1 MTKRFK
7 RKSLKPIPEPKD
19 KVCHIV
25 VAPSALKTS
34 TGILFQDIFLKV
46 RLIQQDE
53 ISPPCREN
61 ATKPLPGPKNPH
73 ADNGAQQNTKQK
85 FQSLCSIL
93 PCRPPVYSI

>member
-53 ISPPCREN
+53 ISRTCREN
-61 ATKPLPGPKNPH
+61 GRIQLRGPQIRH
-73 ADNGAQQNTKQK
+73 ADNGAQQNTKQRL
-85 FQSLCSIL
+85 QSLCSIL